1 MNVQAQ
7 SRFNN
12 AHKVDL
18 KQAAA
23 LWSQDVPAS
32 KIGSLFG
39 VSRSA
44 IIGLAHRNRDL
55 FPMKEKKPSARHYQR
70 EAAKNRPPRIKAPKP
85 PKPVN
90 LARLAIVAAEA
101 YDAERAYVSKPLHEL
116 SSCECH
122 WPLNEGAP
130 FLFCAA
136 VVEDDQAYC
145 SNHFLRAYRPR
156 KAKEQA

>member
-1 MNVQAQ
+1 MNVQAP

-23 LWSQDVPAS
+23 LWAQDISAS

-39 VSRSA
+39 VSRSS

-55 FPMKEKKPSARHYQR
+55 FPMKERKPSVYRRKAS
-70 EAAKNRPPRIKAPKP
+70 EPRKPRAPKP

-90 LARLAIVAAEA
+90 LVRLAIVAAEE
-101 YDAERAYVSKPLHEL
+101 YDAERLSLSKPLSVL

-122 WPLNEGAP
+122 WPLNDGP

-136 VVEDDQAYC
+136 EVEEGEDYC